1 MNDDST
7 TEAAGAGWRRETAVA
22 AGALFVG
29 LIVLPIAI
37 WSVGQAL
44 IGPYEGGE
52 GAFAVAE
59 KLWLDALALEPAA
72 WLLLLSPYAIVQ
84 LARLFWR
91 ACRRPA
97 S

>member
-1 MNDDST
+1 MTDDS
-7 TEAAGAGWRRETAVA
+7 APNSMSSLWRRETAVI

-29 LIVLPIAI
+29 LIVLPVVI

-44 IGPYEGGE
+44 IGPYEGGD
-52 GAFAVAE
+52 GAFALAE

-72 WLLLLSPYAIVQ
+72 WLLLLSPYALVQ
-84 LARLFWR
+84 LGRLFWR
-91 ACRRPA
+91 ACRGSA